1 MLKVQSYPHNP
12 TNTCLPLQAC
22 VVVDGKQQR
31 QRQRVCAA
39 TPMLLD
45 IVRCQRSQTRE
56 GKIAVLQY
64 YVDPKKCLI
73 TNSKGIVGYVRIFE
87 DPENTECVPPDA
99 TLHTFTHTNT
109 GELVLDADSSHVLAN
124 IPTQT
129 LPVTKWGSL
138 LGSAN
143 ASCVQRSIT
152 KKNSQLKRL
161 TNDRSQEL
169 NDKASRVL
177 EEACD
182 KKRDGGKNITTIDD
196 FVAGRIGLAAS
207 RLHLRYCDV
216 VEEKTQPVIK
226 SEEAMMDRLE
236 RIVPQNVLAH
246 YFYSKVLRG
255 GVSTSSLKEAL
266 ESVRRGFPVPRTDAG
281 TEVKHPNKE
290 AFPFLFRTGDECV
303 VLVSPSTDNEHDR
316 DKKLA

>member
-22 VVVDGKQQR
+22 VSVDG
-31 QRQRVCAA
+31 QRQRVCAT

-45 IVRCQRSQTRE
+45 IVRCQRSQSRE
-56 GKIAVLQY
+56 GKIAVMQY
-64 YVDPKKCLI
+64 YVNPQKCLI

-87 DPENTECVPPDA
+87 DPDNTERVPSGA
-99 TLHTFTHTNT
+99 SLHTIKHPKT
-109 GELVLDADSSHVLAN
+109 GELVVDVDASEVLAN

-129 LPVTKWGSL
+129 LRTSEWGSL
-138 LGSAN
+138 LGSTSE
-143 ASCVQRSIT
+143 SCVRRSVT
-152 KKNSQLKRL
+152 KKNTHLKRL
-161 TNDRSQEL
+161 TSDRSQEL

-177 EEACD
+177 EEACN

-216 VEEKTQPVIK
+216 VDEKTQPVIE

-236 RIVPQNVLAH
+236 QIVPHKILAH
-246 YFYSKVLRG
+246 YFYAKVLRG
-255 GVSTSSLKEAL
+255 GVSTLSLKEAL
-266 ESVRRGFPVPRTDAG
+266 DSVRRGEPLVDASDD
-281 TEVKHPNKE
+281 VKHPTRE
-290 AFPFLFRTGDECV
+290 AFPFLFRSGDECV
-303 VLVSPSTDNEHDR
+303 SLVPPSGSDGNER
-316 DKKLA
+316 II